1 MANMNGWDVALLVAA
16 GYVAVTAL
24 VRLMLRRRNEM
35 VDQFRQRMKTSFSS
49 DGIGRRSPARHDP
62 WASGFTS
69 RRSAAR

>member
-35 VDQFRQRMKTSFSS
+35 VDQFRQRMKAEKKRKEAQARE
-49 DGIGRRSPARHDP
+49 DELLKRRNR
-62 WASGFTS
+62 
-69 RRSAAR
+69 AA